1 LSLAF
6 TSLTWQ
12 DKSIKQVGSTSN
24 TSTHILTSIPILILT
39 LTLTHRVMCT
49 RTRTRT
55 RTPINKL
62 LLRVILLQ

>member
-1 LSLAF
+1 LSLVF
-6 TSLTWQ
+6 TNLTWQ

-24 TSTHILTSIPILILT
+24 TSTHIIMSILILILT
-39 LTLTHRVMCT
+39 LTHKAMCT
-49 RTRTRT
+49 RI